1 MISLCNCLFLFL
13 ILFILGLTSI
23 ILYDNLLSIFI
34 GLEIVMNAM
43 SLLFVIIGNYWHH
56 TDGQV
61 MYVLSITLSA
71 IESSIGLT
79 LLIQYFRKT
88 NTLNINKLSEIIE

>member
-1 MISLCNCLFLFL
+1 MISLFNCLFLFL
-13 ILFILGLTSI
+13 ILFILGFTSI
-23 ILYDNLLSIFI
+23 ILHDNLLSMFI
-34 GLEIVMNAM
+34 GLEIIMNSI
-43 SLLFVIIGNYWHH
+43 SLLFVIVGNHCYHI
-56 TDGQV
+56 DGQV
-61 MYVLSITLSA
+61 MYIFSITLSA

>member
-1 MISLCNCLFLFL
+1 MISLLHCLCLFLM
-13 ILFILGLTSI
+13 LFVLGVISI
-23 ILYDNLLSIFI
+23 ILNDNLLSMFI
-34 GLEIVMNAM
+34 GLEIIMNSI
-43 SLLFVIIGNYWHH
+43 SLLFVVIGNYWSH

-79 LLIQYFRKT
+79 LLIQYFRQT
-88 NTLNINKLSEIIE
+88 HTLNINKFSEIIE